1 MAEIVLNENL
11 KKGVKKKK
19 GKIINMLSN
28 HLLIR
33 HKPTKIEYTVQK
45 VIIDGNEP
53 LIVAY
58 RYYSKPNAQ
67 KKVFIKIP
75 MRDFKTYEPV

>member
-1 MAEIVLNENL
+1 MKESL
-11 KKGVKKKK
+11 KNGVKKSK

-33 HKPTKIEYTVQK
+33 HKPTKIEYTIQK
-45 VIIDGNEP
+45 IIFKNNEP
-53 LIVAY
+53 IIIAY
-58 RYYSKPNAQ
+58 RYYSKPDTK
-67 KKVFIKIP
+67 KKVYIKIP

>member
-1 MAEIVLNENL
+1 MNENL
-11 KKGVKKKK
+11 KKGIKKKK

-28 HLLIR
+28 SLLIR
-33 HKPTKIEYTVQK
+33 HKPTKIEYTIQK
-45 VIIDGNEP
+45 IIIDGKEP

-58 RYYSKPNAQ
+58 RYYSKPSNK

-75 MRDFKTYEPV
+75 MSDFKQYETV

>member
-1 MAEIVLNENL
+1 MKENL
-11 KKGVKKKK
+11 KKGINKKK

-33 HKPTKIEYTVQK
+33 HKPTKIEYTIHK
-45 VIIDGNEP
+45 VIINDNEP

-58 RYYSKPNAQ
+58 RYYSKPEAQ
-67 KKVFIKIP
+67 KKVFIEIP
-75 MRDFKTYEPV
+75 MCDFKKYEAV

>member
-1 MAEIVLNENL
+1 MKESL
-11 KKGVKKKK
+11 KKGIKKKK

-28 HLLIR
+28 SLLIR
-33 HKPTKIEYTVQK
+33 HKPTKIEYTIQK
-45 VIIDGNEP
+45 VVIDGKEP

-58 RYYSKPNAQ
+58 RYYSKPGSG

-75 MRDFKTYEPV
+75 MCDFKEYESV

>member
-1 MAEIVLNENL
+1 MKENL
-11 KKGVKKKK
+11 KKGISKKK

-33 HKPTKIEYTVQK
+33 HKPTKIEYTIQK
-45 VIIDGNEP
+45 VIINNNEP

-58 RYYSKPNAQ
+58 RYYSKPSAQ
-67 KKVFIKIP
+67 KKVFIEIP
-75 MRDFKTYEPV
+75 MCDFKKYEAV